1 MLTKEAIEKYFMAEK
16 AESGLF
22 VAIGVAAIIAAIICF
37 FAIKTPQ
44 YKGAAI
50 PFLIVGIL
58 LSIVGFTVYKKSD
71 GDRIRNVYAFTMNP
85 SELKQIETPRMVTV
99 MKKFVLYRYVEIA
112 LVVIGLAL
120 FFYCRNNQAQAYYK
134 GLGIGLATMA
144 LIALTADYFAEKRG
158 HIYLNLLHEFAA
170 KK

>member
-1 MLTKEAIEKYFMAEK
+1 
-16 AESGLF
+16 
-22 VAIGVAAIIAAIICF
+22 
-37 FAIKTPQ
+37 
-44 YKGAAI
+44 
-50 PFLIVGIL
+50 
-58 LSIVGFTVYKKSD
+58 
-71 GDRIRNVYAFTMNP
+71 MNP